1 MLGLLLP
8 GFVNAQTAGASRRSA
23 VHFAGDALAR
33 YEWTRDIPAAGGGT
47 TKDARW
53 RLQVRPRFEAIVGP
67 LDLGVGGELNYS
79 QDQNDEP
86 PAGQETLGLVRDNY
100 RSRDARLDLAY
111 ARLNLGPVRAVGG
124 RFEMPLALT
133 EMLWDDDLRP
143 QGGAVSLQLGEPV
156 AGQGLVLSGLYA
168 TGSHVFED
176 RSLVY
181 GGSARLAAPA
191 GRNSRIEIVG
201 SYLQFD
207 KLDRLGVPIRRQ
219 NTRELDTEGR
229 PIPNGLLAVEYR
241 VADVVVRLAATG
253 QFPLLLIADYCWNT
267 TLESGNRGLW
277 LSSVLGTLEGSR
289 AQATYTYASVDRD
302 ATLAAFNGDDF
313 FWGTGWE
320 GHRVDIGSV
329 AARNSSVH
337 AIVQWQRFKD
347 NPDPAVAEA
356 WVKRWRLEWR
366 SRF

>member
-1 MLGLLLP
+1 
-8 GFVNAQTAGASRRSA
+8 
-23 VHFAGDALAR
+23 
-33 YEWTRDIPAAGGGT
+33 
-47 TKDARW
+47 
-53 RLQVRPRFEAIVGP
+53 
-67 LDLGVGGELNYS
+67 
-79 QDQNDEP
+79 
-86 PAGQETLGLVRDNY
+86 VRDNY
-100 RSRDARLDLAY
+100 RSRGARLDLAY
-111 ARLNLGPVRAVGG
+111 AQLNLGPARAVGG
-124 RFEMPLALT
+124 RFVMPLALT

-143 QGGAVSLQLGEPV
+143 QGGALSLQLGEPV
-156 AGQGLVLSGLYA
+156 AGQGLVLSGFYA

-176 RSLVY
+176 SSVVY

-191 GRNSRIEIVG
+191 GRSSRIEVVG

-207 KLDRLGVPIRRQ
+207 DLDRLGLPIRRQ
-219 NTRELDTEGR
+219 NTRVE
-229 PIPNGLLAVEYR
+229 GLLTQEYR
-241 VADVVVRLAATG
+241 VADLVVRLTATG

-267 TLESGNRGLW
+267 ALDSGNRGLW

-289 AQATYTYASVDRD
+289 AQATYTYAKVDRD

-329 AARNSSVH
+329 AARNSSLH

-347 NPDPAVAEA
+347 DPDPVVAET
-356 WVKRWRLEWR
+356 WVKRWRLELR